1 MVYKSTEDVVQRV
14 MPLLELLAERTIDK
28 ARLLQYL
35 SARAGIEWG
44 ALDLIEEREGDGQH
58 PSERPLT
65 LLVSDR
71 SAGETSEIEY
81 PACLPREL
89 DRLVQAEYKRLATA
103 EPLSTMAAPL
113 FIALFHENYC
123 SRCQWRG
130 ALHAQVQRECH
141 FAGRPVNFDPVCSD

>member
-1 MVYKSTEDVVQRV
+1 MVFRWLGPGSPRPGPLPRSRSCSALRPLPACWAGSPGGREAGHIMVYKSTEDVVQRV

-65 LLVSDR
+65 LQVSDR

-81 PACLPREL
+81 PACLP
-89 DRLVQAEYKRLATA
+89 
-103 EPLSTMAAPL
+103 
-113 FIALFHENYC
+113 
-123 SRCQWRG
+123 
-130 ALHAQVQRECH
+130 
-141 FAGRPVNFDPVCSD
+141 